1 MKSMTLTEEREQ
13 SEQIRQWAFRI
24 ARKYFAPIAVDVDES
39 SRYPSE
45 ALAVIR
51 EQGFFGS
58 LYPEEYGGTGLNC
71 LTTVIVTEAFA
82 EVCANSAF
90 IVATQGLGSM
100 PLILAGTDGQKAK
113 YLPRLASGDML
124 AAFALTE
131 PEAGS
136 DAGGIKTH
144 ARRDG
149 DDWVLDGHKCFISE
163 GDIADVITVFAS
175 TDPEQ
180 KHHGISAFLLERGTP
195 GFSTGRVED
204 KMGCRGSHATELTF
218 DGCRLPPE
226 ALLGEPGQ
234 GFKIAME
241 TLNHGRPV
249 AGALAVGTAAG
260 ALAEATAYAKQRVQ
274 FGRSIGEFQGIQ
286 FMLAD
291 MSAAVESSR
300 LLVHKA
306 ARCADDDDP
315 DVAYWGA
322 LAKMFASDAAM
333 KVTVDAVQI
342 FGGYGYIRPSGVERR
357 MRDAKFFQI
366 GEGTNQIQRLTIAR
380 WLLRG
385 GDRAR

>member
-1 MKSMTLTEEREQ
+1 MTLIEEREQ
-13 SEQIRQWAFRI
+13 SKQIREWALRI
-24 ARKYFAPIAVDVDES
+24 AHKYFAPIAVEGDRDG
-39 SRYPSE
+39 RYPSE
-45 ALAVIR
+45 ALAVIK

-71 LTTVIVTEAFA
+71 LATVIVTEAFA

-100 PLILAGTDGQKAK
+100 PLILAGTDEQKAM
-113 YLPRLASGDML
+113 YLPGLASGDLL

-136 DAGGIKTH
+136 DAGGIKTR

-149 DDWVLDGHKCFISE
+149 DGWVLDGGKCFISE

-180 KHHGISAFLLERGTP
+180 RHHGISAFLLERGTP

-218 DGCRLPPE
+218 DGCRLPHT

-249 AGALAVGTAAG
+249 AGALAV
-260 ALAEATAYAKQRVQ
+260 VQ
-274 FGRSIGEFQGIQ
+274 LPVPLPKLRPMQSN
-286 FMLAD
+286 
-291 MSAAVESSR
+291 ESSS
-300 LLVHKA
+300 A
-306 ARCADDDDP
+306 GP
-315 DVAYWGA
+315 
-322 LAKMFASDAAM
+322 
-333 KVTVDAVQI
+333 
-342 FGGYGYIRPSGVERR
+342 
-357 MRDAKFFQI
+357 
-366 GEGTNQIQRLTIAR
+366 
-380 WLLRG
+380 
-385 GDRAR
+385 